1 MLLRSLVAAALAF
14 ALAGCITLT
23 SEPRAIVRTPDGI
36 AVRVLACP
44 AGALASAAS
53 AARKDALDPAA
64 IRVFTW
70 NIHKQADAG
79 WPRDLQA
86 FSRRADLL
94 LLQEAV
100 LDPTLRELIDRQGL
114 DWIMASS
121 FGYAG
126 RDVGVITAARVRPA
140 ATCTTRAVEPLL
152 GIPKSAV
159 VSWFALRGR
168 VERLAVANV
177 HAINFSLSL
186 PAYRAQLDALADA
199 LGAHRGPLIL
209 AGDFNTWTQGRE
221 DAVREVARRLGLTE
235 VSLTT
240 DRRTRFF
247 GRQVDRIYVRGL
259 VATSASAVPVTSSD
273 HNPVLATVRVAACAR
288 DC

>member
-1 MLLRSLVAAALAF
+1 LRLRSLGASALAF
-14 ALAGCITLT
+14 ALAGCVTLT
-23 SEPRAIVRTPDGI
+23 SEPRAIVRTPEGV

-44 AGALASAAS
+44 IGGLESQASH
-53 AARKDALDPAA
+53 ARPGALDPDA

-86 FSRRADLL
+86 LSRRADLL

-100 LDPTLRELIDRQGL
+100 LDPTLRDLIDRQGL

-121 FGYAG
+121 FTYAG
-126 RDVGVITAARVRPA
+126 RDVGVVTAARVPPA
-140 ATCTTRAVEPLL
+140 ATCTTRALEPLL
-152 GIPKSAV
+152 RIPKSAV

-168 VERLAVANV
+168 LERLAVANV
-177 HAINFSLSL
+177 HAINFSVSL

-199 LGAHRGPLIL
+199 LRAHAGPLIL

-221 DAVREVARRLGLTE
+221 DALREVAGRLGLTE
-235 VSLTT
+235 VSMPT

-247 GRQVDRIYVRGL
+247 GHQVDRIYVRGL
-259 VATSASAVPVTSSD
+259 VTTSASAVPVTSSD
-273 HNPVLATVRVAACAR
+273 HNPVLATVRVAACTL